1 MENEVNVNEQ
11 TPATPEVELTSTAP
25 ETPENTSVN
34 NNTFPELSAA
44 DLEKLSPV
52 EQDLYLDAKE
62 MNPAEIAVMPPNVRK
77 DIENLRNKLTAPAT
91 AETAAAPATVD
102 DAPKSDV
109 KEADVTQADDAVTAP
124 AETPAEKSEADR
136 TDEIIRRLTEE
147 NRKLQARYD
156 TLQGKYNAEVK
167 KPKESASGSSAN
179 NGGDESADAPAVDED
194 AYAEELGLDAD
205 IIRAIRRVVKDTN
218 VGNSG
223 KDDSALSAQVAELY
237 AHRQNTLLDAAIRA
251 RCGNGIGLHEAG
263 THPLLPGYASERVN
277 ENGGNAWDD
286 FNAAKDRHDHAAA
299 AAIISQVV
307 KAMEK
312 DGMWNLNRRHSA
324 QSTAEPAVNSAAPQ
338 NGSTATVNEK
348 SPSAQA
354 VKPSAI
360 VPHNISGVTM
370 NSLHTGRTAAQAKQ
384 EYAALH
390 KRFLGGDSSVLPR
403 MNQLDDEITR
413 LEIKEKF
420 K

>member
-1 MENEVNVNEQ
+1 
-11 TPATPEVELTSTAP
+11 
-25 ETPENTSVN
+25 
-34 NNTFPELSAA
+34 
-44 DLEKLSPV
+44 
-52 EQDLYLDAKE
+52 
-62 MNPAEIAVMPPNVRK
+62 
-77 DIENLRNKLTAPAT
+77 
-91 AETAAAPATVD
+91 
-102 DAPKSDV
+102 
-109 KEADVTQADDAVTAP
+109 
-124 AETPAEKSEADR
+124 
-136 TDEIIRRLTEE
+136 
-147 NRKLQARYD
+147 
-156 TLQGKYNAEVK
+156 VK
-167 KPKESASGSSAN
+167 KPKESASASSAD
-179 NGGDESADAPAVDED
+179 NGGGDDSANAPAVDDD

-218 VGNSG
+218 VGNSS

-251 RCGNGIGLHEAG
+251 RGGNGIGLREAG
-263 THPLLPGYASERVN
+263 THPLLPGYASEMVN

-312 DGMWNLNRRHSA
+312 DGMWDLSRRHSA
-324 QSTAEPAVNSAAPQ
+324 QSTAEPAVNSATPVNGAP
-338 NGSTATVNEK
+338 TTVNEK
-348 SPSAQA
+348 SPSANA
-354 VKPSAI
+354 AKPSAI

-390 KRFLGGDSSVLPR
+390 KRFLGGDSTVLPR

>member
-1 MENEVNVNEQ
+1 MENEVNVNEKN
-11 TPATPEVELTSTAP
+11 PATPEVESTITAP

-62 MNPAEIAVMPPNVRK
+62 MNPAEIAVMPPNIRK
-77 DIENLRNKLTAPAT
+77 DIENLRNKLT
-91 AETAAAPATVD
+91 APATVD

-109 KEADVTQADDAVTAP
+109 KEADVTQTSETVTAP
-124 AETPAEKSEADR
+124 AETPAEKNELDR

-167 KPKESASGSSAN
+167 KPKESASASSAD
-179 NGGDESADAPAVDED
+179 NGGGESADTPAVDDD
-194 AYAEELGLDAD
+194 AYAEELGLDSD

-263 THPLLPGYASERVN
+263 THPLLPGYASEMVN

-312 DGMWNLNRRHSA
+312 DGMWNLSRRHSA
-324 QSTAEPAVNSAAPQ
+324 QSTAEPAVNSAAPV
-338 NGSTATVNEK
+338 NGAPATVNEK
-348 SPSAQA
+348 SPSANA
-354 VKPSAI
+354 AKPSAV
-360 VPHNISGVTM
+360 VPHNVSGVT
-370 NSLHTGRTAAQAKQ
+370 NSALHTGRTAAQAKQ

-390 KRFLGGDSSVLPR
+390 KRFLGGDSTVLPR

>member
-11 TPATPEVELTSTAP
+11 QNPATPEVELTSTAP

-91 AETAAAPATVD
+91 VD

-109 KEADVTQADDAVTAP
+109 KEADVTPSPAAGDAVTAP
-124 AETPAEKSEADR
+124 EETPAEKSEADR

-167 KPKESASGSSAN
+167 KPKESASASSAD
-179 NGGDESADAPAVDED
+179 NGGGESADTPAVDDD

-263 THPLLPGYASERVN
+263 THPLLPGYASEMVN

-312 DGMWNLNRRHSA
+312 DGMWDLSRRHSA
-324 QSTAEPAVNSAAPQ
+324 PSTAEPAVNSATSV

-354 VKPSAI
+354 VKPSAV

-390 KRFLGGDSSVLPR
+390 KRFLGGDSTVLPR

>member
-62 MNPAEIAVMPPNVRK
+62 MNSAEIAVMPPNVRK

-91 AETAAAPATVD
+91 VETAAPATVD
-102 DAPKSDV
+102 DAPKGEV
-109 KEADVTQADDAVTAP
+109 KEADATQTSEAVTAP
-124 AETPAEKSEADR
+124 EETPAEKSEDDR

-167 KPKESASGSSAN
+167 KPKESASASSD
-179 NGGDESADAPAVDED
+179 NGGGESASAPAVDDD

-263 THPLLPGYASERVN
+263 THPLLPGYASEMVN

-307 KAMEK
+307 AAMEK
-312 DGMWNLNRRHSA
+312 DGMWNLSRRHSA
-324 QSTAEPAVNSAAPQ
+324 QSTAEPVANSAASV
-338 NGSTATVNEK
+338 NGAPATVNEK
-348 SPSAQA
+348 SPSAPA
-354 VKPSAI
+354 VKPSAV
-360 VPHNISGVTM
+360 VPHNVSGVT
-370 NSLHTGRTAAQAKQ
+370 NSALHTGRTAAQAKQ

-390 KRFLGGDSSVLPR
+390 KKFLGGDSTVLPR

>member
-11 TPATPEVELTSTAP
+11 NPATPEVESTGTAP

-77 DIENLRNKLTAPAT
+77 DIENLRNKLTAPV
-91 AETAAAPATVD
+91 TVD
-102 DAPKSDV
+102 DAPKSEVTD
-109 KEADVTQADDAVTAP
+109 ADVTQTAETVTAP
-124 AETPAEKSEADR
+124 EETPAEKSEADR

-167 KPKESASGSSAN
+167 KPKESASASTD
-179 NGGDESADAPAVDED
+179 NGGGDSADDPAVDED

-218 VGNSG
+218 VG

-263 THPLLPGYASERVN
+263 THPLLPGYAAEMVN

-312 DGMWNLNRRHSA
+312 DGMWDLNRRHSA
-324 QSTAEPAVNSAAPQ
+324 PSTAEPAVNSVTPQ
-338 NGSTATVNEK
+338 NGNTTTVNEK
-348 SPSAQA
+348 SPSANA
-354 VKPSAI
+354 AKPSAV
-360 VPHNISGVTM
+360 VPHNVSGVT
-370 NSLHTGRTAAQAKQ
+370 NSALHTGRTAAQAKQ
-384 EYAALH
+384 EYATLH

>member
-11 TPATPEVELTSTAP
+11 TPATPEVELTGAAP
-25 ETPENTSVN
+25 EIPENTSVN

-44 DLEKLSPV
+44 ELEQLSPV

-77 DIENLRNKLTAPAT
+77 DIENLRNKLTAPVA
-91 AETAAAPATVD
+91 VD
-102 DAPKSDV
+102 DAPKSEV
-109 KEADVTQADDAVTAP
+109 KEADVTQTAETVTVP
-124 AETPAEKSEADR
+124 EETPAEKSEDDR

-167 KPKESASGSSAN
+167 KPKESASSD
-179 NGGDESADAPAVDED
+179 NGGDDSVDAPAVDED
-194 AYAEELGLDAD
+194 AYADELGLDAD

-218 VGNSG
+218 AGSSG

-263 THPLLPGYASERVN
+263 THPLLPGYASEMVN

-286 FNAAKDRHDHAAA
+286 FNAAKDRHDHSAA

-307 KAMEK
+307 AAMEK

-324 QSTAEPAVNSAAPQ
+324 QSTAEPVANSAAPQ

-348 SPSAQA
+348 SPSAQS
-354 VKPSAI
+354 VKPSAV
-360 VPHNISGVTM
+360 VPHNVSGVT
-370 NSLHTGRTAAQAKQ
+370 NSSLHTGRTAAQAKQ

-390 KRFLGGDSSVLPR
+390 KRFLGGDSTVLPR

>member
-1 MENEVNVNEQ
+1 MENEVNVNEKN
-11 TPATPEVELTSTAP
+11 PATPEVELTSTAP

-62 MNPAEIAVMPPNVRK
+62 MNPAEIAVMPPDVRK
-77 DIENLRNKLTAPAT
+77 DIENLRNKLTAPVT
-91 AETAAAPATVD
+91 ID
-102 DAPKSDV
+102 DAPKSEV

-124 AETPAEKSEADR
+124 AETPAEKSELDR

-167 KPKESASGSSAN
+167 KPKESASASSAD
-179 NGGDESADAPAVDED
+179 NGGGDDSADAPAVDED

-223 KDDSALSAQVAELY
+223 KDDSTLSAQVAELY

-263 THPLLPGYASERVN
+263 THPLLPGYAAEMVN

-307 KAMEK
+307 AAMEK

-324 QSTAEPAVNSAAPQ
+324 QSTAEPAVNSAAPV
-338 NGSTATVNEK
+338 NGAPTTVNEK
-348 SPSAQA
+348 SPSANA
-354 VKPSAI
+354 AKPSAI

-390 KRFLGGDSSVLPR
+390 KRFLGGDSTVLPR